1 MPIDQSAQGEYDQDL
16 RKLIKQL
23 QQSMKELED
32 RSKFLEHR
40 AEAAESQLVLQ
51 LTHQRQEFEGPLIS
65 SFKVAV
71 LFCNQNDCCSL
82 AGTAAPRI

>member
-40 AEAAESQLVLQ
+40 AEAAESQL
-51 LTHQRQEFEGPLIS
+51 THQRQEFEGPLIS
-65 SFKVAV
+65 SFKSAV
-71 LFCNQNDCCSL
+71 LFCNQNDCCS
-82 AGTAAPRI
+82 

>member
-32 RSKFLEHR
+32 RSKNTIKLLEHR

-65 SFKVAV
+65 SFKSAV
-71 LFCNQNDCCSL
+71 LFCNQNDCCS
-82 AGTAAPRI
+82 